1 MESASRNCPRCGE
14 QLRHGSTTCT
24 VCGESLEPATRP
36 TRGIV
41 LLLVIVL
48 IIGFTVTGII
58 VRGFKA
64 RQLSLAERW
73 FTRGQSDLTHGDPA
87 RAVDE
92 IQTALAFAPDNDA
105 YRLKLALALMRSG
118 RLDEARAHL
127 SSLWEQ
133 RPGDATVNLQLA
145 RVMVRLGDSQEAI
158 RYYHG
163 AIYGV
168 WEGDPLQN
176 REAARFE
183 LVNYLLSAH
192 QTPAAQSELI
202 GLAAELPPTSDQQ
215 ARLGDLMLDAGEPD
229 RALAAYKNAR
239 KSDRN
244 NVQAD
249 VGAAQASFALRH
261 YAEARDYARLA
272 LKIKPDLEPAALIEK
287 QAQLV
292 LAADPYAKE
301 LNVKARAERA
311 QAAYETASDRLDEC
325 LSNHTDPAL
334 EALSAQQKTD
344 FSRIRVATL
353 RRDPD
358 LLDSVV
364 HWAYQVEAASE
375 GTCGA
380 PTGVDAALLVLARNA
395 GAR

>member
-1 MESASRNCPRCGE
+1 M
-14 QLRHGSTTCT
+14 
-24 VCGESLEPATRP
+24 
-36 TRGIV
+36 
-41 LLLVIVL
+41 
-48 IIGFTVTGII
+48 
-58 VRGFKA
+58 
-64 RQLSLAERW
+64 RQQALAARW
-73 FTRGQSDLTHGDPA
+73 FARGQRDLTHGDPA

-105 YRLKLALALMRSG
+105 YRLKLSLALMRSG
-118 RLDEARAHL
+118 KLDEARAHL
-127 SSLWEQ
+127 TNLWEQ

-145 RVMVRLGDSQEAI
+145 RVMARLGNPQEAV

-168 WEGDPLQN
+168 WESDPLQN
-176 REAARFE
+176 REASRFE
-183 LVNYLLSAH
+183 FVNYLLSNH
-192 QTPAAQSELI
+192 QLPAAQSELI

-239 KSDRN
+239 KVDRN
-244 NVQAD
+244 DVQAD

-272 LKIKPDLEPAALIEK
+272 LKIKPDLEEAQLLEK

-292 LAADPYAKE
+292 LAADPYASG
-301 LNVKARAERA
+301 LNIRARAARA
-311 QAAYETASDRLDEC
+311 QVVYETASDRLDEC
-325 LSNHTDPAL
+325 LSNHSDSAL
-334 EALSAQQKTD
+334 DALSAQQKAD

-364 HWAYQVEAASE
+364 RWAYQVETASE

-380 PTGVDAALLVLARNA
+380 PTGVDAALLVLAHSA
-395 GAR
+395 GTR